1 MQYVIDKIEDGWAE
15 LEDENGKVFG
25 VPAHWLPS
33 GAREGDVLKLAT
45 EESSSDER
53 TLRFTLDP
61 AGRQEQQTKARDLRD
76 KLPRG
81 PKGDIS
87 L

>member
-1 MQYVIDKIEDGWAE
+1 MRYVIDKIEDQWAE

-25 VPAHWLPS
+25 VPAYWLPS
-33 GAREGDVLKLAT
+33 GAREGDVVKLAT
-45 EESSSDER
+45 EQPSSDER

-61 AGRQEQQTKARDLRD
+61 AGRQERETKARDLRD
-76 KLPRG
+76 RLPRG
-81 PKGDIS
+81 PEGDVA